1 MNSSGREGELRRGGS
16 REIRKEKHS
25 KTGLGEV
32 MKESDTLRIVKE
44 DILRI
49 LAEKTG
55 KKSPLGLIKS
65 EVRVSNSFISEAI
78 TGLEEEGLIQV
89 KEDFIA
95 LTKKGQARAT
105 NILEKHLNF
114 EQYLGKTRS
123 EGEAHKA
130 AHILEHYV
138 SQEVIDNIKRLSTF
152 KKEGIPL
159 TKFEF
164 NREGII
170 TNVTFSD
177 STLFERIISMGIV
190 PGERIKITNRIG
202 HTVIANVNKKFA
214 LDEDIARGIEVLEYE
229 RT

>member
-1 MNSSGREGELRRGGS
+1 
-16 REIRKEKHS
+16 
-25 KTGLGEV
+25 

-55 KKSPLGLIKS
+55 KRSPLGFIKS
-65 EVRVSNSFISEAI
+65 GVRVSNSFISEAI
-78 TGLEEEGLIQV
+78 RELEEEGLIQV

-95 LTKKGQARAT
+95 LTEKGQASAT
-105 NILEKHLNF
+105 SILEKHLNF

-123 EGEAHKA
+123 GGEAHEV

-164 NREGII
+164 NKEGII
-170 TNVTFSD
+170 TNITFSD
-177 STLFERIISMGIV
+177 STLFERIVSMGIV
-190 PGERIKITNRIG
+190 PGERIKIANRIG

-229 RT
+229 GT

>member
-1 MNSSGREGELRRGGS
+1 
-16 REIRKEKHS
+16 
-25 KTGLGEV
+25 

-55 KKSPLGLIKS
+55 KSSPLGFIKS
-65 EVRVSNSFISEAI
+65 GVRVSNSFISEAI
-78 TGLEEEGLIQV
+78 RGLEEEGLIQV

-95 LTKKGQARAT
+95 LTEKGQASAT
-105 NILEKHLNF
+105 SILEKHLNF

-123 EGEAHKA
+123 GGEAHEV

-164 NREGII
+164 NKEGII
-170 TNVTFSD
+170 TNITFSD
-177 STLFERIISMGIV
+177 STLFERIVSMGIV
-190 PGERIKITNRIG
+190 PGERIKIANRIG

-229 RT
+229 GT